1 MERPNPS
8 GRLILVG
15 QPHEDGNCNSK
26 CPVSMFEG
34 SGKTI
39 KAIQG
44 GMTNPT
50 VDIPR
55 YIDLA
60 LRWETGLRDIHTHTY
75 TLDEVNDA
83 FDLLR
88 SGMQEGL

>member
-1 MERPNPS
+1 MGIAIPNA
-8 GRLILVG
+8 
-15 QPHEDGNCNSK
+15 
-26 CPVSMFEG
+26 VSMFEG

-39 KAIQG
+39 KATQG

-60 LRWETGLRDIHTHTY
+60 PSRETGLREYSHSHIHT
-75 TLDEVNDA
+75 
-83 FDLLR
+83 
-88 SGMQEGL
+88 G